1 MARRP
6 TPRLLALGGLLVGL
20 VLLSSLGGLGTAA
33 APRGTSGSS
42 SALPSSA
49 PTTSSSP
56 RTPSNL
62 PLPDP
67 VSYSALGDSITP
79 AYDANGTAIDLGI
92 QPYYSYAVGWNT
104 SVFSLWKRL
113 ERIYGPNSI
122 TPHLLAVP
130 GDKASDMIW
139 QAEEA
144 VMNRSG
150 FVTILIG
157 GNDLCRH
164 SGSTPTPTTVDNF
177 SESLNH
183 TFRILRTQL
192 PPSTVVALA
201 NVVNV
206 SILWTLFGGNSQA
219 ELVWQSTCPA
229 LLTSSGRAMMDYMD
243 RAYNHMEQ
251 LITKQYNVTDWDLG
265 NFSFSVDDVN
275 HLDYFHPSYIGHQ
288 EIASQWWAALPYA
301 SMLPRFTSTPALP
314 ASLPVATP
322 LSLQVAVQDVVAPDV
337 DVTYKDSGAFF
348 WSTVPLT
355 LSSGLFY
362 NGTFGV
368 TLPFNATSTV
378 GTLELYLSATDLT
391 GYRTALPGDA
401 PISIFQVLV
410 TSPSSGGVG
419 PLTSVAISPASP
431 PDLTPGGTV
440 TLEALTANGSAE
452 PGGVAY
458 DWSLLP
464 SSLGQLIPENEGATA
479 LFVGGEAPGN
489 GTVTVT
495 AISGILT
502 MSSTVSVHIVPVPS
516 AQAHPPPSTPP
527 ATQEFSTGGT
537 NWGLLIVA
545 APAGFLAIMALMGLL
560 LRHRY
565 LRSSPPSSPPPAA
578 ASTSASAGPEA
589 STGTSSGN
597 DPRA

>member
-1 MARRP
+1 M
-6 TPRLLALGGLLVGL
+6 
-20 VLLSSLGGLGTAA
+20 GGLGTAA
-33 APRGTSGSS
+33 APRSQGSS
-42 SALPSSA
+42 SLLPTLA
-49 PTTSSSP
+49 PATSSSP
-56 RTPSNL
+56 RSPSNL
-62 PLPDP
+62 PLPNP

-79 AYDANGTAIDLGI
+79 AYDANGSAINLGI
-92 QPYYSYAVGWNT
+92 QPYYSYAVGWDT

-206 SILWTLFGGNSQA
+206 TILWTLFGGNSQA

-275 HLDYFHPSYIGHQ
+275 HLDYFHPSPIGHQ

-355 LSSGLFY
+355 LSSGLYY

-378 GTLELYLSATDLT
+378 GTLELYLSATDLA
-391 GYRTALPGDA
+391 GYRTALPGNS
-401 PISIFQVLV
+401 PTSTFVVLV
-410 TSPSSGGVG
+410 TSPSSGGG
-419 PLTSVAISPASP
+419 SPLTSVAISPTSP
-431 PDLTPGGTV
+431 PDLAPGGT
-440 TLEALTANGSAE
+440 LALQALASNGSAE
-452 PGGVAY
+452 PGGVSY
-458 DWSLLP
+458 DWALVP
-464 SSLGQLIPENEGATA
+464 SSLGQLIPENEGAAA
-479 LFVGGEAPGN
+479 LFVGGVVPGN

-502 MSSTVSVHIVPVPS
+502 VSSTVSVHIVSGPS
-516 AQAHPPPSTPP
+516 APAHPPPSTPP

-537 NWGLLIVA
+537 SWGLLIVA
-545 APAGFLAIMALMGLL
+545 APVGFLAIMALLGLL

-565 LRSSPPSSPPPAA
+565 LRATARSSAPLPA
-578 ASTSASAGPEA
+578 PA
-589 STGTSSGN
+589 STGASEAPKASTGASSGS
-597 DPRA
+597 DPKA